1 MGVESE
7 ESAQDNE
14 KSDSLEQVN
23 VKVKDMVEA
32 FRNQLRER
40 DQIIDNEKA
49 VLNQFISGLD
59 QDETS
64 ESPRKL
70 KAMSLEDLNTR
81 IDELINTK
89 RTEYEKLHEERNQ
102 L

>member
-1 MGVESE
+1 M
-7 ESAQDNE
+7 
-14 KSDSLEQVN
+14 SLSFDELN
-23 VKVKDMVEA
+23 DKVKDMVEA

>member
-1 MGVESE
+1 M
-7 ESAQDNE
+7 
-14 KSDSLEQVN
+14 
-23 VKVKDMVEA
+23 
-32 FRNQLRER
+32 
-40 DQIIDNEKA
+40 
-49 VLNQFISGLD
+49 LNQFITGLD

>member
-1 MGVESE
+1 
-7 ESAQDNE
+7 
-14 KSDSLEQVN
+14 
-23 VKVKDMVEA
+23 MVEA